1 MTSQSALGRNTT
13 IGRPALL
20 GVAVALALA
29 LMAVP
34 QPAAAQS
41 KYGPLFDKFAF
52 KVAGSFAGLT
62 TEIRV
67 DSETLGTG
75 TKLNFED
82 DLNLDSNKVIPT
94 FGFDWQIARKHKL
107 SLRYQDINRSAT
119 SQSLTE
125 IRWGDQIIPI
135 DSNINLGY
143 DIKQTFLDYAYY
155 PWVNEKWAAGFGI
168 GVRVMEVKASLTY
181 TDEEHDITGSTEAKG
196 SGPLP
201 YLYFEY
207 RRMLSDR
214 WRFQTGLGWLSV
226 TVGDISGSQ
235 WVSRA
240 SFEYLLGERWGFG
253 AALNL
258 STINVD
264 WSGLENEEGN
274 SVLKGSIKVDIND
287 ITFFARLRF

>member
-1 MTSQSALGRNTT
+1 MMRRRSSTRNSAMNASALIAG
-13 IGRPALL
+13 A
-20 GVAVALALA
+20 AALALV
-29 LMAVP
+29 LL
-34 QPAAAQS
+34 AAPVQAQS

-67 DSETLGTG
+67 DSETLGKG

-82 DLNLDSNKVIPT
+82 DLNLDSNKIIPT

-119 SQSLTE
+119 SQALKE
-125 IRWGDQIIPI
+125 IQWGDDIIPI
-135 DSNINLGY
+135 NSNINLGY

-168 GVRVMEVKASLTY
+168 GIRVMEVKASLTY

-196 SGPLP
+196 TGPLP

-207 RRMLSDR
+207 RRMLSDH

-226 TVGDISGSQ
+226 SIGDIDGTQ
-235 WVSRA
+235 WVGRA
-240 SFEYLLGERWGFG
+240 SVEYLLGERWGFG

-258 STINVD
+258 STIDVD
-264 WSGLENEEGN
+264 WSGLENEEGQ
-274 SVLKGSIKVDIND
+274 SVLKAAINVDVND
-287 ITFFARLRF
+287 ITFFARVRF